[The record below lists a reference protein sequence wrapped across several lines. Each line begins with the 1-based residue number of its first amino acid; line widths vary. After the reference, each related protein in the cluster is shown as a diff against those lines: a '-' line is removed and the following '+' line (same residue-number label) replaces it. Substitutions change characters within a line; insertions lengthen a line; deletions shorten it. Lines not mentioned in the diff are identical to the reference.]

1 MAFKPGR
8 AVILSAGLAGMDAKG
23 GQVAMTK
30 ELEWLPID
38 TATERDLPYVT
49 ERFVRSA
56 NLRVKNLRREIV
68 PSKIAWLLCHLSKC

>member
-1 MAFKPGR
+1 
-8 AVILSAGLAGMDAKG
+8 
-23 GQVAMTK
+23 MTK

-56 NLRVKNLRREIV
+56 NLSVKNQ
-68 PSKIAWLLCHLSKC
+68 IAWLLCHLSKC

>member
-1 MAFKPGR
+1 
-8 AVILSAGLAGMDAKG
+8 
-23 GQVAMTK
+23 MTK

-38 TATERDLPYVT
+38 TATERDSPYVT

-56 NLRVKNLRREIV
+56 NLSVKNLHREIV

>member
-1 MAFKPGR
+1 
-8 AVILSAGLAGMDAKG
+8 
-23 GQVAMTK
+23 MTK

-56 NLRVKNLRREIV
+56 NLSVKNLRREIV

>member
-1 MAFKPGR
+1 
-8 AVILSAGLAGMDAKG
+8 
-23 GQVAMTK
+23 MTK

-56 NLRVKNLRREIV
+56 NLSVKNRERC
-68 PSKIAWLLCHLSKC
+68 SQKIAWLLCHLSKC